1 MDHSVLHQKYVY
13 FRVES
18 NTGLSS
24 NFVHQNCLLK
34 IIDIHPSLLS
44 QRANNSSSYNAED
57 IKTDDAAG
65 GFYPT
70 SNMAD
75 FALPFSLSGMWKKKA
90 DVLPPETLHQL
101 EMMRRA
107 EEIKQ
112 QNAHVKENLATATA
126 AKPKPAS
133 RKRRDAERAAAK
145 AQQQVRIQCGPV
157 GLNPE
162 MELIVEEAE

>member
-101 EMMRRA
+101 EMMRR
-107 EEIKQ
+107 
-112 QNAHVKENLATATA
+112 
-126 AKPKPAS
+126 
-133 RKRRDAERAAAK
+133 
-145 AQQQVRIQCGPV
+145 
-157 GLNPE
+157 
-162 MELIVEEAE
+162 